1 MRLYSF
7 SFIFSVLVMFVGAFL
22 FCLFYYSFTA
32 MFHLGFFFFHFNCL
46 ERYAFNMQVQLG
58 MVTLC
63 S

>member
-32 MFHLGFFFFHFNCL
+32 MFHLGFFFFPF
-46 ERYAFNMQVQLG
+46 
-58 MVTLC
+58 
-63 S
+63 